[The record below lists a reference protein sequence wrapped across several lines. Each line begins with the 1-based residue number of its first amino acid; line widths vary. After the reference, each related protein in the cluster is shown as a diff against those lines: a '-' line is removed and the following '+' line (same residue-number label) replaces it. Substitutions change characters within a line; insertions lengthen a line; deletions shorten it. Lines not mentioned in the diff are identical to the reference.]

1 MVVVVACQPIA
12 KNVLEAVAHLV
23 ERALRT
29 AAVAS
34 RVLHWLQNMPL
45 AIYLDHH
52 AVVELLLLARR
63 LRCRAIVVFVHCF
76 VFFVWP
82 SCFGKRHPDGMPSG
96 GQKLYLKLC
105 LKILLVAT
113 LCKSAKASL
122 VLLGSPAAQN
132 LTENLS

>member
-1 MVVVVACQPIA
+1 MFVVVSSILLFLTHEDMVVVVACQPIA
-12 KNVLEAVAHLV
+12 KGVLEAVAHLV

-34 RVLHWLQNMPL
+34 RAFHCLQNMPL
-45 AIYLDHH
+45 AVYLDHH

-82 SCFGKRHPDGMPSG
+82 F

-105 LKILLVAT
+105 LKII
-113 LCKSAKASL
+113 